1 MNTDEEVLYVPWLT
15 FYQSSVKTPTF
26 RLWDVD
32 GETLDSK
39 IKLDF
44 GPQNVVSYIPALG
57 QRSDPAQLVW
67 VLPATV
73 RGGKVRVRYHSKM

>member
-32 GETLDSK
+32 GVRVDSK
-39 IKLDF
+39 IKLEF
-44 GPQNVVSYIPALG
+44 SQKM
-57 QRSDPAQLVW
+57 W
-67 VLPATV
+67 
-73 RGGKVRVRYHSKM
+73 YHYSIIVADIHSVTAW